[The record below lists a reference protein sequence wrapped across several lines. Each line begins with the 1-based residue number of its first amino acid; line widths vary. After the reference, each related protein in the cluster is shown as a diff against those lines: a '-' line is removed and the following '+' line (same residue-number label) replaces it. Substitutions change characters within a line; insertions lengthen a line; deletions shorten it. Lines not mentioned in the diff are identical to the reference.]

1 MDLASLRIPFGG
13 SKFPYNEALHFRS
26 SVLES
31 HDDIA
36 QGIKCFYFHPLFL
49 SFKLVCVFFFLGLND

>member
-1 MDLASLRIPFGG
+1 MLTIECSWILASHGFSLGA

-31 HDDIA
+31 HDDVA
-36 QGIKCFYFHPLFL
+36 KGIG
-49 SFKLVCVFFFLGLND
+49 FFWFSIVIYGSCMDA

>member
-1 MDLASLRIPFGG
+1 MRYAKDYFFIDLASLRIPFGD
-13 SKFPYNEALHFRS
+13 SKFSYNEALHSRS

-36 QGIKCFYFHPLFL
+36 QGIEFL
-49 SFKLVCVFFFLGLND
+49 VVITL